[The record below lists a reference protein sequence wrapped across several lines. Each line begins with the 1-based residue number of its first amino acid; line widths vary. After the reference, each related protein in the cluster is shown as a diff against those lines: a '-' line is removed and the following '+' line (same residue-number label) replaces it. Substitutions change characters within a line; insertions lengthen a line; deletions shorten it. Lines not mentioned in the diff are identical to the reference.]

1 MDAVAEEVREETPS
15 FRARERERTRRPEA
29 DRWLLL
35 LTFFLVAVGL
45 VFVLSASQALAYV
58 QHLTALYFFQ
68 RQLISVGIGALAM
81 LALMRID
88 YHRLRPLILP
98 GTVLVT
104 VLLVLV
110 PLAGV
115 QVNGARRWFAVGP
128 LVIQPT
134 EMAKLAFGL
143 FMSAWVVK
151 QGDRLRDL
159 RMGFVPF
166 VVLLGGALGL
176 VILERDLGTALVI
189 AAILVAAFV
198 AGGGRK
204 RHLALLLLGLLLA
217 GWLTIVL
224 EPYRFARLA
233 VFVNP
238 FQDQLNA
245 GFQSTQA
252 LYALGSGGIWGV
264 GIGHSVQKFLWLPE
278 AHTDFIFAIIGEET
292 GLVGT
297 TLVLLGFAAFAV
309 RGYRAA
315 MRAPDRLG
323 LVIATAITTWIAFQA
338 LVNMATVTD
347 TLPIT
352 GVPLPLISYGG
363 SSVAMTLAAVGVL
376 LNVAS
381 QGTRRQLQNTHR
393 QNTRR
398 EDSQWGTD
406 APSDFGR
413 RERWARDAGPG
424 GRPRFPR

>member
-1 MDAVAEEVREETPS
+1 VP
-15 FRARERERTRRPEA
+15 ARERARRPEA

-35 LTFFLVAVGL
+35 LTVLLVATGL

-58 QHLTALYFFQ
+58 QHLTALYYFE
-68 RQLISVGIGALAM
+68 RQLISVGLGGAVM
-81 LALMRID
+81 LVLMRVD

-98 GTVLVT
+98 GTVAVT

-115 QVNGARRWFAVGP
+115 QVNGARRWFAIGP

-151 QGDRLRDL
+151 QGEQLRDL
-159 RMGFVPF
+159 RAGFVPF
-166 VVLLGGALGL
+166 LVLLGGALGL
-176 VILERDLGTALVI
+176 VILERDLGTALVV
-189 AAILVAAFV
+189 AAILAATFV

-204 RHLALLLLGLLLA
+204 RHLALLLLGLFLA

-233 VFVNP
+233 IFINP

-315 MRAPDRLG
+315 LRAPDRLG
-323 LVIATAITTWIAFQA
+323 LAIATAITTWVAFQA

-363 SSVAMTLAAVGVL
+363 SSVAMTLAAIGVL
-376 LNVAS
+376 LNIAS
-381 QGTRRQLQNTHR
+381 QGSRRQQQDTQR
-393 QNTRR
+393 
-398 EDSQWGTD
+398 GVD
-406 APSDFGR
+406 APSHLGR
-413 RERWARDAGPG
+413 RDRWARDAGPG

>member
-1 MDAVAEEVREETPS
+1 MP
-15 FRARERERTRRPEA
+15 ARERARRPEA

-35 LTFFLVAVGL
+35 LTVLLVATGL

-58 QHLTALYFFQ
+58 QHLTALYYFE
-68 RQLISVGIGALAM
+68 RQLISVGLGGAVM
-81 LALMRID
+81 LVLMRVD

-98 GTVLVT
+98 GTVAVT

-115 QVNGARRWFAVGP
+115 QVNGARRWFAIGP

-151 QGDRLRDL
+151 QGEQLRDL
-159 RMGFVPF
+159 RAGFVPF
-166 VVLLGGALGL
+166 LVLLGGALGL
-176 VILERDLGTALVI
+176 VILERDLGTALVV
-189 AAILVAAFV
+189 AAILAATFV

-204 RHLALLLLGLLLA
+204 RHLALLLLGLFLA

-233 VFVNP
+233 IFINP

-292 GLVGT
+292 GLAGT

-315 MRAPDRLG
+315 LRAPDRLG
-323 LVIATAITTWIAFQA
+323 LAIAAAITTWVAFQA

-363 SSVAMTLAAVGVL
+363 SSVAMTLAAIGVL
-376 LNVAS
+376 LNIAS
-381 QGTRRQLQNTHR
+381 QGSRRQQQDTQR
-393 QNTRR
+393 
-398 EDSQWGTD
+398 GVD
-406 APSDFGR
+406 APSHLGR
-413 RERWARDAGPG
+413 RDRWARDAGPG

>member
-1 MDAVAEEVREETPS
+1 LAEEVRKETPWV
-15 FRARERERTRRPEA
+15 RARERERRPEA

-35 LTFFLVAVGL
+35 ITVLLVAAGL

-58 QHLTALYFFQ
+58 QHLTALYYFE
-68 RQLISVGIGALAM
+68 RQLISVGLGGLAM
-81 LALMRID
+81 LVLMRVD

-104 VLLVLV
+104 ILLVLV

-115 QVNGARRWFAVGP
+115 QVNGARRWFAFGP
-128 LVIQPT
+128 FVIQPT

-143 FMSAWVVK
+143 FMSGWVVK
-151 QGDRLRDL
+151 QGERLRDL
-159 RMGFVPF
+159 RDGFVPF

-176 VILERDLGTALVI
+176 VILERDLGTALVV
-189 AAILVAAFV
+189 AAIIVAAFI

-323 LVIATAITTWIAFQA
+323 LAIATAITTWVAFQA

-363 SSVAMTLAAVGVL
+363 SSVAMTLAAIGVL

-381 QGTRRQLQNTHR
+381 QGTRRQLQDTQR
-393 QNTRR
+393 
-398 EDSQWGTD
+398 GVD
-406 APSDFGR
+406 APSHLGR
-413 RERWARDAGPG
+413 GDRWARDAGPG
-424 GRPRFPR
+424 RRARFPR

>member
-1 MDAVAEEVREETPS
+1 MATLAEEVREETPWL
-15 FRARERERTRRPEA
+15 RARERERRPEA

-35 LTFFLVAVGL
+35 ITVLLVAVGL
-45 VFVLSASQALAYV
+45 VFVLSASQALAYI
-58 QHLTALYFFQ
+58 QHLTALYYFE
-68 RQLISVGIGALAM
+68 RQLISVGLGGAAM
-81 LALMRID
+81 LVLMRVD

-115 QVNGARRWFAVGP
+115 EVNGARRWFALGP

-151 QGDRLRDL
+151 QGERLRDL
-159 RMGFVPF
+159 REGFVPF

-176 VILERDLGTALVI
+176 VILERDLGTALVV
-189 AAILVAAFV
+189 AAILVAAFI

-204 RHLALLLLGLLLA
+204 RHVALLLLGLLLA

-233 VFVNP
+233 VFINP

-323 LVIATAITTWIAFQA
+323 LAIATAITTWVAFQA

-363 SSVAMTLAAVGVL
+363 SSVAMTLAAIGVL

-381 QGTRRQLQNTHR
+381 QGTRRQHQDTQR
-393 QNTRR
+393 
-398 EDSQWGTD
+398 GVD
-406 APSDFGR
+406 APSHLGR
-413 RERWARDAGPG
+413 RNRWARDAGAG
-424 GRPRFPR
+424 RRPRFPR

>member
-1 MDAVAEEVREETPS
+1 MAVLAEEVREEAPW
-15 FRARERERTRRPEA
+15 FRARERNRRPEA

-35 LTFFLVAVGL
+35 LTVLLVATGL

-58 QHLTALYFFQ
+58 QHLTALYYFE
-68 RQLISVGIGALAM
+68 RQLVSVGLGCVAM
-81 LALMRID
+81 LVLMRID

-98 GTVLVT
+98 GTVAVT
-104 VLLVLV
+104 VLLVMV

-115 QVNGARRWFAVGP
+115 EVNGARRWFALGP
-128 LVIQPT
+128 FVIQPT
-134 EMAKLAFGL
+134 EIAKLAFGL

-151 QGDRLRDL
+151 RAERLRDL
-159 RMGFVPF
+159 RDGFVPF

-176 VILERDLGTALVI
+176 VILERDLGTALVV
-189 AAILVAAFV
+189 AAILVAAFI

-204 RHLALLLLGLLLA
+204 RHLALLLLGLFLA

-233 VFVNP
+233 IFVNP

-252 LYALGSGGIWGV
+252 LYALGSGGLWGV

-278 AHTDFIFAIIGEET
+278 AHTDFIFAIVGEET
-292 GLVGT
+292 GLLGT
-297 TLVLLGFAAFAV
+297 TLVLAGFAAFAV

-315 MRAPDRLG
+315 LRAPDRLG
-323 LVIATAITTWIAFQA
+323 LAIATAITTWVAFQA

-363 SSVAMTLAAVGVL
+363 SSVAMTLAAIGVL

-381 QGTRRQLQNTHR
+381 QGTRRQHNDTQ
-393 QNTRR
+393 R
-398 EDSQWGTD
+398 EVD
-406 APSDFGR
+406 ASSHLGR
-413 RERWARDAGPG
+413 RDRRPRDAGPG
-424 GRPRFPR
+424 SRPRFPR

>member
-1 MDAVAEEVREETPS
+1 MAVATGVREQSPPV
-15 FRARERERTRRPEA
+15 RARERTARAEG

-35 LTFFLVAVGL
+35 VSVLLVATGL

-58 QHLTALYFFQ
+58 QHLTPLYYFQ
-68 RQLISVGIGALAM
+68 RQLVSVGLGSAAL
-81 LALMRID
+81 LVLMRVD
-88 YHRLRPLILP
+88 YHRFRPLILP
-98 GTVLVT
+98 GAVGVT
-104 VLLVLV
+104 ILLVLV
-110 PLAGV
+110 PLVGV
-115 QVNGARRWFAVGP
+115 QVNGARRWFAIGG

-134 EMAKLAFGL
+134 ELAKLAFGL

-151 QGDRLRDL
+151 RGERLRDL
-159 RMGFVPF
+159 REGFGPF
-166 VVLLGGALGL
+166 VILLGGALGL
-176 VILERDLGTALVI
+176 IILERDLGTALVV
-189 AAILVAAFV
+189 AAILVATFV
-198 AGGGRK
+198 AAGGRK
-204 RHLALLLLGLLLA
+204 RHLALLLAGLVVA
-217 GWLTIVL
+217 GWLTVVL

-233 VFVNP
+233 VFINP

-297 TLVLLGFAAFAV
+297 SLVLLGFAGFAV

-315 MRAPDRLG
+315 LRAPDPLG
-323 LVIATAITTWIAFQA
+323 LTIATAITTWVTFQA

-363 SSVAMTLAAVGVL
+363 SSVAMTLAAIGVL

-381 QGTRRQLQNTHR
+381 QGRRRNAQDQG
-393 QNTRR
+393 RR
-398 EDSQWGTD
+398 TD
-406 APSDFGR
+406 ADEVADRGR
-413 RERWARDAGPG
+413 GDRWARDAGS
-424 GRPRFPR
+424 RRRSRSSR

>member
-1 MDAVAEEVREETPS
+1 MAAIAEQIREEAPW
-15 FRARERERTRRPEA
+15 FRARERSRRPEA

-35 LTFFLVAVGL
+35 VTALLVATGL

-58 QHLTALYFFQ
+58 QHLTALYYFQ
-68 RQLISVGIGALAM
+68 RQLISVGMGGLAM
-81 LALMRID
+81 LVLMRID

-98 GTVLVT
+98 GTVVVT

-115 QVNGARRWFAVGP
+115 QVNGARRWFALGP

-143 FMSAWVVK
+143 FMSGWVIK
-151 QGDRLRDL
+151 RGEQLRDL
-159 RMGFVPF
+159 RNGFVPF

-176 VILERDLGTALVI
+176 VILERDLGTALVV
-189 AAILVAAFV
+189 AAILVATFV

-204 RHLALLLLGLLLA
+204 RHLALLLLALLLA

-278 AHTDFIFAIIGEET
+278 AHTDFIFAIVGEET
-292 GLVGT
+292 GLIGT
-297 TLVLLGFAAFAV
+297 TLVLAGFAAFAI

-315 MRAPDRLG
+315 LRAPDRLG
-323 LVIATAITTWIAFQA
+323 MAIATAITTWVAFQA

-363 SSVAMTLAAVGVL
+363 SSVAMTLAAIGVL

-381 QGTRRQLQNTHR
+381 QGTRRQHQDT
-393 QNTRR
+393 QR
-398 EDSQWGTD
+398 EVD
-406 APSDFGR
+406 ASSHLGR
-413 RERWARDAGPG
+413 RDRGARDAGPG
-424 GRPRFPR
+424 RRPRFPR

>member
-1 MDAVAEEVREETPS
+1 MLAEEVREEAPW
-15 FRARERERTRRPEA
+15 FRARERNRRPEA

-35 LTFFLVAVGL
+35 LTVLLVATGL

-58 QHLTALYFFQ
+58 QHLTALYYFE
-68 RQLISVGIGALAM
+68 RQLVSVGLGCVAM
-81 LALMRID
+81 LVLMRID

-98 GTVLVT
+98 GTVAVT
-104 VLLVLV
+104 VLLVMV

-115 QVNGARRWFAVGP
+115 EVNGARRWFALGS
-128 LVIQPT
+128 LVVQPT

-151 QGDRLRDL
+151 RAERLRDL
-159 RMGFVPF
+159 RDGFVPF

-176 VILERDLGTALVI
+176 VILERDLGTALVV
-189 AAILVAAFV
+189 AAILVAAFI

-204 RHLALLLLGLLLA
+204 RHLALLLLGLFLA

-233 VFVNP
+233 IFVNP

-252 LYALGSGGIWGV
+252 LYALGSGGLWGV

-278 AHTDFIFAIIGEET
+278 AHTDFIFAIVGEET
-292 GLVGT
+292 GLLGT
-297 TLVLLGFAAFAV
+297 TLVLAGFAAFAV

-315 MRAPDRLG
+315 LRAPDRLG
-323 LVIATAITTWIAFQA
+323 LAIATAITTWVAFQA

-363 SSVAMTLAAVGVL
+363 SSVAMTLAAIGVL

-381 QGTRRQLQNTHR
+381 QGTRRQHNDTQ
-393 QNTRR
+393 R
-398 EDSQWGTD
+398 EVD
-406 APSDFGR
+406 ASSHLGR
-413 RERWARDAGPG
+413 RDRRPRDAGPG
-424 GRPRFPR
+424 SRPRFPR

>member
-1 MDAVAEEVREETPS
+1 MAVVEELREQWRS
-15 FRARERERTRRPEA
+15 ERTERAERAVRREG

-35 LTFFLVAVGL
+35 VTVLLVGTGL

-58 QHLTALYFFQ
+58 QHLTALYYFE
-68 RQLISVGIGALAM
+68 RQLLSAGLGAAAM

-88 YHRLRPLILP
+88 YHHLKPLILP
-98 GTVLVT
+98 GTVVVT

-110 PLAGV
+110 PLLGV
-115 QVNGARRWFAVGP
+115 EVNGARRWFAAGP

-134 EMAKLAFGL
+134 ELAKLAFAL
-143 FMSAWVVK
+143 FMSAWLVK
-151 QGDRLRDL
+151 RGERLRDL
-159 RMGFVPF
+159 KDGFAPYL
-166 VVLLGGALGL
+166 VLLVGALGL
-176 VILERDLGTALVI
+176 VLLERDLGTALVI
-189 AAILVAAFV
+189 AAILVAAFIS
-198 AGGGRK
+198 AGGRK
-204 RHLALLLLGLLLA
+204 RHLVLLLLGLGLC
-217 GWLTIVL
+217 GWLAVVL
-224 EPYRFARLA
+224 EPYRAARLA

-252 LYALGSGGIWGV
+252 LYALGSGGFWGV

-297 TLVLLGFAAFAV
+297 SLVLFGFALFGV

-315 MRAPDRLG
+315 LRAPDRLG
-323 LVIATAITTWIAFQA
+323 LTLAAAITTWITFQA

-363 SSVAMTLAAVGVL
+363 SSVAMTLAAIGVL
-376 LNVAS
+376 LNIAS
-381 QGTRRQLQNTHR
+381 QGRR
-393 QNTRR
+393 RR
-398 EDSQWGTD
+398 RADEAIDL
-406 APSDFGR
+406 GR
-413 RERWARDAGPG
+413 RDRWAPDAGPRRG
-424 GRPRFPR
+424 PGISR

>member
-1 MDAVAEEVREETPS
+1 VSALAEEVRQEAAW
-15 FRARERERTRRPEA
+15 ARSQERERRPEA

-35 LTFFLVAVGL
+35 LTVLLVATGL
-45 VFVLSASQALAYV
+45 IFVLSASQALAYV
-58 QHLTALYFFQ
+58 QHLTALYYFE
-68 RQLISVGIGALAM
+68 RQLLSVGLGVAVM
-81 LALMRID
+81 LVLMRVD

-98 GTVLVT
+98 GTVAVT

-115 QVNGARRWFAVGP
+115 QVNGARRWFAIGP

-134 EMAKLAFGL
+134 ELAKLAFGL

-151 QGDRLRDL
+151 RGEQLRDL
-159 RMGFVPF
+159 REGFVPF
-166 VVLLGGALGL
+166 LVLLGGALGL
-176 VILERDLGTALVI
+176 VILERDLGTAMVV
-189 AAILVAAFV
+189 AGILVAAFV

-204 RHLALLLLGLLLA
+204 RHLAILLLGLLLA

-233 VFVNP
+233 TFINP

-297 TLVLLGFAAFAV
+297 TLVLFGFAAFAV

-315 MRAPDRLG
+315 LRAPDRLG
-323 LVIATAITTWIAFQA
+323 LAIATAITTWVAFQA

-363 SSVAMTLAAVGVL
+363 SSVAMTLAAIGVL

-381 QGTRRQLQNTHR
+381 QGSRRQQ
-393 QNTRR
+393 Q
-398 EDSQWGTD
+398 DSQREAD
-406 APSDFGR
+406 ASSHLGR
-413 RERWARDAGPG
+413 RDRGARDAGSG
-424 GRPRFPR
+424 RRPRFPR

>member
-1 MDAVAEEVREETPS
+1 MAAVAEQIREEAPW
-15 FRARERERTRRPEA
+15 FRARERSRRPEA

-35 LTFFLVAVGL
+35 VTALLVATGL

-58 QHLTALYFFQ
+58 QHLTALYYFQ
-68 RQLISVGIGALAM
+68 RQLISVGMGGLAM
-81 LALMRID
+81 LVLMRID

-98 GTVLVT
+98 GTVVVT

-115 QVNGARRWFAVGP
+115 QVNGARRWFALGP

-143 FMSAWVVK
+143 FMSGWVIK
-151 QGDRLRDL
+151 RGEQLRDL
-159 RMGFVPF
+159 RNGFVPF

-176 VILERDLGTALVI
+176 VILERDLGTALVV
-189 AAILVAAFV
+189 AAILVATFV

-278 AHTDFIFAIIGEET
+278 AHTDFIFAIVGEET
-292 GLVGT
+292 GLIGT
-297 TLVLLGFAAFAV
+297 TLVLAGFAAFAI

-315 MRAPDRLG
+315 LRAPDRLG
-323 LVIATAITTWIAFQA
+323 MAIATAITTWVAFQA

-363 SSVAMTLAAVGVL
+363 SSVAMTLAAIGIL

-381 QGTRRQLQNTHR
+381 QGTRRQHQDT
-393 QNTRR
+393 QR
-398 EDSQWGTD
+398 EVD
-406 APSDFGR
+406 ASSHLGR
-413 RERWARDAGPG
+413 RDRGARDAGPG
-424 GRPRFPR
+424 RRPRFPR

>member
-1 MDAVAEEVREETPS
+1 MAVLAEEVREEAPW
-15 FRARERERTRRPEA
+15 FRARERNRRPEA

-35 LTFFLVAVGL
+35 LTVLLVATGL

-58 QHLTALYFFQ
+58 QHLTALYYFE
-68 RQLISVGIGALAM
+68 RQLVSVGLGCVAM
-81 LALMRID
+81 LVLMRID

-98 GTVLVT
+98 GTVAVT
-104 VLLVLV
+104 VLLVMV

-115 QVNGARRWFAVGP
+115 EVNGARRWFALGS
-128 LVIQPT
+128 LVVQPT

-151 QGDRLRDL
+151 RAERLRDL
-159 RMGFVPF
+159 RDGFVPF

-176 VILERDLGTALVI
+176 VILERDLGTALVV
-189 AAILVAAFV
+189 AAILVAAFI

-204 RHLALLLLGLLLA
+204 RHLALLLLGLFLA

-252 LYALGSGGIWGV
+252 LYALGSGGLWGV

-278 AHTDFIFAIIGEET
+278 AHTDFIFAIVGEET
-292 GLVGT
+292 GLLGT
-297 TLVLLGFAAFAV
+297 TLVLAGFAAFAV

-315 MRAPDRLG
+315 LRAPDRLG
-323 LVIATAITTWIAFQA
+323 LAIATAITTWVAFQA

-363 SSVAMTLAAVGVL
+363 SSVAMTLAAIGVL

-381 QGTRRQLQNTHR
+381 QGTRRQHNDTQ
-393 QNTRR
+393 R
-398 EDSQWGTD
+398 EVD
-406 APSDFGR
+406 ASSHLGR
-413 RERWARDAGPG
+413 RDRRPRDAGPG
-424 GRPRFPR
+424 SRPRFPR

>member
-1 MDAVAEEVREETPS
+1 M
-15 FRARERERTRRPEA
+15 
-29 DRWLLL
+29 
-35 LTFFLVAVGL
+35 LV
-45 VFVLSASQALAYV
+45 
-58 QHLTALYFFQ
+58 
-68 RQLISVGIGALAM
+68 
-81 LALMRID
+81 LMRVD
-88 YHRLRPLILP
+88 YHRVRPLILP

-151 QGDRLRDL
+151 RGERLRDL
-159 RMGFVPF
+159 RDGFIPF

-189 AAILVAAFV
+189 AAILVAAFI

-278 AHTDFIFAIIGEET
+278 AHTDFIFAIVGEET
-292 GLVGT
+292 GLIGT
-297 TLVLLGFAAFAV
+297 TAVLAAFVFLAL

-315 MRAPDRLG
+315 MRATDRFGMALAAG
-323 LVIATAITTWIAFQA
+323 ITTWIAFQA
-338 LVNMATVTD
+338 LLNMGTVTD
-347 TLPIT
+347 TVPIT
-352 GVPLPLISYGG
+352 GVTLPFISYGG
-363 SSVAMTLAAVGVL
+363 TSLAITMAGTGVL
-376 LNVAS
+376 LNIAA
-381 QGTRRQLQNTHR
+381 QGGQQRYPRRR
-393 QNTRR
+393 
-398 EDSQWGTD
+398 TD
-406 APSDFGR
+406 ATADLGR
-413 RERWARDAGPG
+413 RD
-424 GRPRFPR
+424 GRPRAARARGGASVPR

>member
-1 MDAVAEEVREETPS
+1 MAALAEQVREEAPW
-15 FRARERERTRRPEA
+15 FRARERNRRPEA

-35 LTFFLVAVGL
+35 ITVLLVATGL
-45 VFVLSASQALAYV
+45 VFVLSASQALAYI
-58 QHLTALYFFQ
+58 QHLTALYYFE
-68 RQLISVGIGALAM
+68 RQLVFVGVGGAAL
-81 LALMRID
+81 LVLMRVD

-98 GTVLVT
+98 GTVAVT
-104 VLLVLV
+104 VLLVMV

-115 QVNGARRWFAVGP
+115 EVNGARRWFALGP
-128 LVIQPT
+128 FVIQPT
-134 EMAKLAFGL
+134 EIAKLAFGL

-151 QGDRLRDL
+151 RGERLRDL
-159 RMGFVPF
+159 RDGFVPF

-176 VILERDLGTALVI
+176 VILERDLGTALVV
-189 AAILVAAFV
+189 AAILIAAFI

-204 RHLALLLLGLLLA
+204 RHLALLLLGLFLA

-252 LYALGSGGIWGV
+252 LYALGSGGLWGV

-278 AHTDFIFAIIGEET
+278 AHTDFIFAIVGEET
-292 GLVGT
+292 GLFGT
-297 TLVLLGFAAFAV
+297 TLVLAGFAAFAI

-315 MRAPDRLG
+315 LRAPDRLG
-323 LVIATAITTWIAFQA
+323 LAIATAITTWVAFQA

-363 SSVAMTLAAVGVL
+363 SSVATTLAAIGVL

-381 QGTRRQLQNTHR
+381 QGTRSPSNET
-393 QNTRR
+393 
-398 EDSQWGTD
+398 EGEVD
-406 APSDFGR
+406 ASSHLGR
-413 RERWARDAGPG
+413 RDRRPRDAGPG
-424 GRPRFPR
+424 SRPRFPR

>member
-1 MDAVAEEVREETPS
+1 MDAVADPVRQETPWV
-15 FRARERERTRRPEA
+15 RARDRERRPEA

-35 LTFFLVAVGL
+35 LTLLLVATGL

-58 QHLTALYFFQ
+58 QHLTALYYFQ
-68 RQLISVGIGALAM
+68 RQLISVGIGGAAM
-81 LALMRID
+81 LVLMRVD

-115 QVNGARRWFAVGP
+115 QVNGARRWFALGP
-128 LVIQPT
+128 VVIQPA

-151 QGDRLRDL
+151 RGERLRDL
-159 RMGFVPF
+159 RDGFVPF
-166 VVLLGGALGL
+166 LVLLGGALGL
-176 VILERDLGTALVI
+176 VILERDLGTALVV
-189 AAILVAAFV
+189 AAILSAAFT
-198 AGGGRK
+198 AAGGRK

-233 VFVNP
+233 VFANP
-238 FQDQLNA
+238 FSDQLNA

-297 TLVLLGFAAFAV
+297 TLVLLGFGAFAV

-315 MRAPDRLG
+315 LRAPDRLG
-323 LVIATAITTWIAFQA
+323 LAIATAITTWVAFQA

-363 SSVAMTLAAVGVL
+363 SSVAMTLAAIGVL
-376 LNVAS
+376 LNIAS
-381 QGTRRQLQNTHR
+381 QGTRHHHEDTQ
-393 QNTRR
+393 R
-398 EDSQWGTD
+398 EQRGID
-406 APSDFGR
+406 APSHLGR
-413 RERWARDAGPG
+413 RDRRPRDAGPG

>member
-1 MDAVAEEVREETPS
+1 MAAVTEEVRAQTPWVLA
-15 FRARERERTRRPEA
+15 RDRERERARRPEA

-35 LTFFLVAVGL
+35 ITVLLVATGL

-58 QHLTALYFFQ
+58 QHLTPLYYFQ
-68 RQLISVGIGALAM
+68 RQLVSVGIGGTVM
-81 LALMRID
+81 LVLMRVD

-110 PLAGV
+110 PIAGV
-115 QVNGARRWFAVGP
+115 QVNGARRWFAFGP

-151 QGDRLRDL
+151 QGERLRDL
-159 RMGFVPF
+159 RQGFVPF

-176 VILERDLGTALVI
+176 VILERDLGTALVV
-189 AAILVAAFV
+189 AAIIVAAFV

-204 RHLALLLLGLLLA
+204 RHIALLLLGLLLA

-278 AHTDFIFAIIGEET
+278 AHTDFIFAIVGEET

-315 MRAPDRLG
+315 LRAPDRLG
-323 LVIATAITTWIAFQA
+323 LAIATAITTWVAFQA
-338 LVNMATVTD
+338 LVNMGTVTD

-363 SSVAMTLAAVGVL
+363 SSVAMTLAAIGVL

-381 QGTRRQLQNTHR
+381 QGTRRQLQDTQR
-393 QNTRR
+393 
-398 EDSQWGTD
+398 GVD
-406 APSDFGR
+406 APSHLGR
-413 RERWARDAGPG
+413 GDRWARDAGPG
-424 GRPRFPR
+424 GRARFPL

>member
-1 MDAVAEEVREETPS
+1 MAVLAEEVREEAPR
-15 FRARERERTRRPEA
+15 FRARERNRRPEA

-35 LTFFLVAVGL
+35 LTVLLVATGL

-58 QHLTALYFFQ
+58 QHLTALYYFE
-68 RQLISVGIGALAM
+68 RQLVSVGLGCVAM
-81 LALMRID
+81 LVLMRID

-98 GTVLVT
+98 GTVAVT
-104 VLLVLV
+104 VLLVMV

-115 QVNGARRWFAVGP
+115 EVNGARRWFALGS
-128 LVIQPT
+128 LVVQPT

-151 QGDRLRDL
+151 RAERLRDL
-159 RMGFVPF
+159 RDGFVPF

-176 VILERDLGTALVI
+176 VILERDLGTALVV
-189 AAILVAAFV
+189 AAILVAAFI

-204 RHLALLLLGLLLA
+204 RHLALLLLGLFLA

-233 VFVNP
+233 IFVNP

-252 LYALGSGGIWGV
+252 LYALGSGGLWGV

-278 AHTDFIFAIIGEET
+278 AHTDFIFAIVGEET
-292 GLVGT
+292 GLLGT
-297 TLVLLGFAAFAV
+297 TLVLAGFAAFAV

-315 MRAPDRLG
+315 LRAPDRLG
-323 LVIATAITTWIAFQA
+323 LAIATAITTWVAFQA

-363 SSVAMTLAAVGVL
+363 SSVAMTLAAIGVL

-381 QGTRRQLQNTHR
+381 QGTRRQHNDTQ
-393 QNTRR
+393 R
-398 EDSQWGTD
+398 EVD
-406 APSDFGR
+406 ASSHLGR
-413 RERWARDAGPG
+413 RDRRPRDAGPG
-424 GRPRFPR
+424 SRPRFPR

>member
-1 MDAVAEEVREETPS
+1 MATLAEKIREETPWV
-15 FRARERERTRRPEA
+15 RARERSRRPEA

-35 LTFFLVAVGL
+35 ITVLLVATGL

-58 QHLTALYFFQ
+58 QHLTALYYFQ
-68 RQLISVGIGALAM
+68 RQLISVGIGGLAM
-81 LALMRID
+81 LVLMRVD

-98 GTVLVT
+98 GTVAVT

-151 QGDRLRDL
+151 RGEQLRDL
-159 RMGFVPF
+159 RDGFVPF

-176 VILERDLGTALVI
+176 VILERDLGTALVV
-189 AAILVAAFV
+189 AAILVATFV

-278 AHTDFIFAIIGEET
+278 AHTDFIFAIVGEET
-292 GLVGT
+292 GLIGT
-297 TLVLLGFAAFAV
+297 TLVLVGFAAFAI

-323 LVIATAITTWIAFQA
+323 LAIATAITTWVAFQA

-363 SSVAMTLAAVGVL
+363 SSVAMTLAAIGVL

-381 QGTRRQLQNTHR
+381 QATLRQHNDTQL
-393 QNTRR
+393 
-398 EDSQWGTD
+398 EID
-406 APSDFGR
+406 ASSHLGR
-413 RERWARDAGPG
+413 RDRRARDAGPG
-424 GRPRFPR
+424 RRPRFPR

>member
-1 MDAVAEEVREETPS
+1 VDAVAEKAGDQTAWVRT
-15 FRARERERTRRPEA
+15 RERERRPEA

-35 LTFFLVAVGL
+35 VTFLLVGTGL

-58 QHLTALYFFQ
+58 QHLTALYYFE
-68 RQLISVGIGALAM
+68 RQLISVGLGGLAM
-81 LALMRID
+81 LVLMRID

-98 GTVLVT
+98 GTVAVT

-115 QVNGARRWFAVGP
+115 QVNGARRWFALGP
-128 LVIQPT
+128 FVIQPT

-151 QGDRLRDL
+151 RGERLRDL
-159 RMGFVPF
+159 ADGFIPF
-166 VVLLGGALGL
+166 VILLGGALGL
-176 VILERDLGTALVI
+176 VILERDLGTALVV
-189 AAILVAAFV
+189 AAILVSAFV

-217 GWLTIVL
+217 GWLTVVL

-233 VFVNP
+233 VFINP

-278 AHTDFIFAIIGEET
+278 AHTDFIFAIVGEET

-323 LVIATAITTWIAFQA
+323 LAIATAITTWVAFQA

-363 SSVAMTLAAVGVL
+363 SSVAMTLAAIGVL

-381 QGTRRQLQNTHR
+381 QGTRRQDKDTQRGADASSHLW
-393 QNTRR
+393 RR
-398 EDSQWGTD
+398 N
-406 APSDFGR
+406 R
-413 RERWARDAGPG
+413 RARDAGSG
-424 GRPRFPR
+424 RRPRFPR

>member
-1 MDAVAEEVREETPS
+1 VAVLAEKIREQTPWV
-15 FRARERERTRRPEA
+15 RAREGSRRPEA

-35 LTFFLVAVGL
+35 VTVLLVATGL

-58 QHLTALYFFQ
+58 QHLTALYYFQ
-68 RQLISVGIGALAM
+68 RQLISVGIGGLAM
-81 LALMRID
+81 LVLMRID

-98 GTVLVT
+98 GTVAVT
-104 VLLVLV
+104 ILLVLV

-115 QVNGARRWFAVGP
+115 QVNGARRWFALGP

-151 QGDRLRDL
+151 RGEQLRDL
-159 RMGFVPF
+159 RDGFVPY
-166 VVLLGGALGL
+166 VVLLCGALGL
-176 VILERDLGTALVI
+176 VILERDLGTALVV
-189 AAILVAAFV
+189 AAILVATFV

-233 VFVNP
+233 VFINP

-278 AHTDFIFAIIGEET
+278 AHTDFIFAIVGEET
-292 GLVGT
+292 GLIGT
-297 TLVLLGFAAFAV
+297 TLILVGFATFAV

-315 MRAPDRLG
+315 LRAPDRLG
-323 LVIATAITTWIAFQA
+323 LTIATAITTWVAFQA

-363 SSVAMTLAAVGVL
+363 SSVAMTLAAIGVL

-381 QGTRRQLQNTHR
+381 QATRHPHNDTQ
-393 QNTRR
+393 R
-398 EDSQWGTD
+398 EAD
-406 APSDFGR
+406 ASSHLGR
-413 RERWARDAGPG
+413 RDRRARDAGPG
-424 GRPRFPR
+424 SRPRFPR

>member
-1 MDAVAEEVREETPS
+1 LSTAVAEEVHEETPWV
-15 FRARERERTRRPEA
+15 RARERERRPEA

-35 LTFFLVAVGL
+35 ITVLLVATGL

-58 QHLTALYFFQ
+58 QHLTALYYFQ
-68 RQLISVGIGALAM
+68 RQLVSVGLGGAVM
-81 LALMRID
+81 LVLMRVD
-88 YHRLRPLILP
+88 YHRLRPLLLP
-98 GTVLVT
+98 GTVAVT
-104 VLLVLV
+104 ILLVLV

-115 QVNGARRWFAVGP
+115 QVNGARRWFAIGP

-151 QGDRLRDL
+151 RGEQLREL
-159 RMGFVPF
+159 REGFVPF

-176 VILERDLGTALVI
+176 VILERDLGTALVV
-189 AAILVAAFV
+189 AAILVATFV

-224 EPYRFARLA
+224 EPYRFQRLA
-233 VFVNP
+233 IFINP

-315 MRAPDRLG
+315 LRAPDRLG
-323 LVIATAITTWIAFQA
+323 LAIATAITTWVAFQA

-363 SSVAMTLAAVGVL
+363 SSVAMTLAAIGVL

-381 QGTRRQLQNTHR
+381 QGSRRQQ
-393 QNTRR
+393 QESQR
-398 EDSQWGTD
+398 EAD
-406 APSDFGR
+406 ASSHLGR
-413 RERWARDAGPG
+413 RDRWARDAGPG
-424 GRPRFPR
+424 RRPRFPR

>member
-1 MDAVAEEVREETPS
+1 MAIAEGVRGQSPPV
-15 FRARERERTRRPEA
+15 RARERAARAEG

-35 LTFFLVAVGL
+35 LSVLLVATGL

-58 QHLTALYFFQ
+58 QHLAPLYYFQ
-68 RQLISVGIGALAM
+68 RQLISVGLGGAAL
-81 LALMRID
+81 LILMRID

-98 GTVLVT
+98 GTVAVT

-110 PLAGV
+110 PLVGV
-115 QVNGARRWFAVGP
+115 QVNGARRWFAIGG

-151 QGDRLRDL
+151 RGERLRDL
-159 RMGFVPF
+159 REGFVPF

-176 VILERDLGTALVI
+176 VILERDLGTALVV
-189 AAILVAAFV
+189 AAILVATFV

-204 RHLALLLLGLLLA
+204 RHLALLLAGLVVA
-217 GWLTIVL
+217 GWLTVVL

-233 VFVNP
+233 VFINP

-264 GIGHSVQKFLWLPE
+264 GLGHSVQKFLWLPE
-278 AHTDFIFAIIGEET
+278 AHTDFIFAIVGEET

-297 TLVLLGFAAFAV
+297 TLVLLGFAGFAV
-309 RGYRAA
+309 RGYRVAL
-315 MRAPDRLG
+315 RAPDRLG
-323 LVIATAITTWIAFQA
+323 LTIATAITTWVTFQA

-363 SSVAMTLAAVGVL
+363 SSVAMTLAAIGVL

-381 QGTRRQLQNTHR
+381 QGTRRNAQDH
-393 QNTRR
+393 
-398 EDSQWGTD
+398 
-406 APSDFGR
+406 GR
-413 RERWARDAGPG
+413 RTEADEVTDRGRGDRWPRDASSRR
-424 GRPRFPR
+424 RPRLRR